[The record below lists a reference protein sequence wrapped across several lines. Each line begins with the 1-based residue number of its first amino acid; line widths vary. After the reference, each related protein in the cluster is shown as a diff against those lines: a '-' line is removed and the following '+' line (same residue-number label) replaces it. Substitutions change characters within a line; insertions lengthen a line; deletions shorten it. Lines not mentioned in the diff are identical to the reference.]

1 METAPRPELTGQ
13 SVVIT
18 GAAGGIGS
26 AVTGRFLGRGARVF
40 ATDRDHDALAAL
52 QRAHPSS
59 NLLSTASL
67 DVSDENRCGEFAARL
82 RAEWGRVDV
91 LVNAAGY
98 FPLTP
103 FEEITHAQWREIV
116 AINLDGPFLVARSL
130 LPLLKASRAGRII
143 FFSSASIYAGMPEQ
157 CPYVSAKAGVIGL
170 TRSLAKVVG
179 KYGITVNAITPGLTL
194 TAPVKKLFPA
204 DVLEQAAQAR
214 ALERDER
221 AEDLVGAV
229 YFLASEDAAFITGQ
243 IINVDGG
250 AEFH

>member
-1 METAPRPELTGQ
+1 METREEEEFAGR

-18 GAAGGIGS
+18 GAAGGIGI
-26 AVTGRFLGRGARVF
+26 VLVQRFLTRGARVF
-40 ATDRDHDALAAL
+40 AVDRDQDALDRL
-52 QRAHPSS
+52 QAEHGKSAK
-59 NLLSTASL
+59 LSTVVL
-67 DVSDENRCGEFAARL
+67 DVSDEAQCRDFAARV
-82 RAEWGRVDV
+82 RSEWKVVDV
-91 LVNAAGY
+91 LINAAGY

-103 FEEITHAQWREIV
+103 FEELTYAQWREII
-116 AINLDGPFLVARSL
+116 AINLDGPFLVTHNL
-130 LPLLKASRAGRII
+130 LPLLKRSQAGRII

-157 CPYVSAKAGVIGL
+157 CPYVAAKAGLIGF

-179 KYGITVNAITPGLTL
+179 EHGITVNAVTPGLTV
-194 TAPVKKLFPA
+194 TAPIKKLFPA
-204 DVLEQAAQAR
+204 DALAQAAQSR
-214 ALERDER
+214 ALKRDEQ

>member
-1 METAPRPELTGQ
+1 MPLTVIAARSPGCGLRIPRQPC
-13 SVVIT
+13 S
-18 GAAGGIGS
+18 
-26 AVTGRFLGRGARVF
+26 
-40 ATDRDHDALAAL
+40 
-52 QRAHPSS
+52 
-59 NLLSTASL
+59 STAGL
-67 DVSDENRCGEFAARL
+67 DVSDESRCGEFAVRL
-82 RAEWGRVDV
+82 REEWGVVDV
-91 LVNAAGY
+91 LVHAAGY

-103 FEEITHAQWREIV
+103 FEELTHGQWREIV
-116 AINLDGPFLVARSL
+116 AINLDGPFLVTRSL

-157 CPYVSAKAGVIGL
+157 CPYVSAKAGLIGL

-179 KYGITVNAITPGLTL
+179 EHGITVNAVTPGLTV
-194 TAPVKKLFPA
+194 TAPIKKLFPA
-204 DVLEQAAQAR
+204 DALAQAAQAR
-214 ALERDER
+214 ALKRHEQ